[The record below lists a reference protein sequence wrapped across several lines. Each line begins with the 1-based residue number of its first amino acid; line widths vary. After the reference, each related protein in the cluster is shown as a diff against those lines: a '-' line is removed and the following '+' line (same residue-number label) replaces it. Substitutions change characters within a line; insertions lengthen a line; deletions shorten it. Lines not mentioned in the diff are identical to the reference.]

1 MASPWTEPVTDNS
14 IGTSIPIAVPDPV
27 IVVSRWWR
35 IKVRGSS
42 GDEGVDA
49 SFHSPSR
56 GPDGPAHAEAN
67 NRVSPTITR
76 CVGGRIDDGSETT
89 LCAVI
94 ESDTRA
100 KMLGSHRG

>member
-1 MASPWTEPVTDNS
+1 MTANS
-14 IGTSIPIAVPDPV
+14 TGTSTPMAVPDPV

-67 NRVSPTITR
+67 NRVSPTTTR
-76 CVGGRIDDGSETT
+76 CFGDRINDGSETT
-89 LCAVI
+89 LSAVI
-94 ESDTRA
+94 DSDTRA
-100 KMLGSHRG
+100 KMLWSHRG